1 MPYLKH
7 ILFCIFFISINAFCS
22 SQNYQRADSIALTY
36 PIKYN
41 SPDQLAKQI
50 EVDFSNDFDKVRTLY
65 TWIIHNVKY
74 DYGESDRYNFSYT
87 TDIDY
92 QKKQIKYENKLSKRV
107 ISRRIAVCEG
117 YSVLFKKICDLLNI
131 KCRQVTGGSKTK
143 ITDIGKKYKSDHAW
157 NIVTIDNKDYFI
169 DTTWGISTE
178 TTDVD
183 YVYFLTP
190 AIHYIKTHYPDK
202 FKNSLLEDI
211 IYRKEFLNG
220 PLYYHFDY
228 ILKSSQNGTLIKK
241 DLGKETFSFSTH
253 KNVTSVSYHID
264 RKYYTVKSFDNTR
277 GLEFEIDLTN
287 LKNQKK
293 LIFFI
298 NNKATIAFRLR

>member
-1 MPYLKH
+1 MPYLKQS
-7 ILFCIFFISINAFCS
+7 LFCIFFISVNAFCS

-50 EVDFSNDFDKVRTLY
+50 EIDFSNDFDKIRALY

-74 DYGESDRYNFSYT
+74 DYGELGRYTYSYT

-92 QKKQIKYENKLSKRV
+92 QEKQNKYENKLSKRV

-117 YSVLFKKICDLLNI
+117 YSVLFKKICELLSI
-131 KCRQVTGGSKTK
+131 KCKHVIGGSKTK

-157 NIVTIDNKDYFI
+157 NIVTLDNKKYFI
-169 DTTWGISTE
+169 DTTWGISLE
-178 TTDVD
+178 TKNVD

-190 AIHYIKTHYPDK
+190 AIHFIKTHYPDK
-202 FKNSLLEDI
+202 YENSLLDDVV
-211 IYRKEFLNG
+211 YRQEFLND
-220 PLYYHFDY
+220 PLYYNFDF
-228 ILKSSQNGTLIKK
+228 ILKSPQNGTLIKK

-253 KNVTSVSYHID
+253 EKVTSVSYHID
-264 RKYYTVKSFDNTR
+264 RKYYTVKDFDNTR

-293 LIFFI
+293 LILYF
-298 NNKATIAFRLR
+298 NQTAAIAFRLK